1 MENDDLKIIQS
12 CKRNNRHGYDKL
24 FQKYEKFIY
33 RICNYYA
40 STPEDTLDLMQE
52 VMLRVYNNFHL
63 YNEQKPFLP
72 WLKTVTA
79 RTCLN
84 HVRCRKLEMLSLE
97 AQEGKK
103 GYIDQ
108 LTTQENVEEQVEY
121 ADTQNLIHK
130 AISSLPEEFKIVVIL
145 RHIED
150 LSYEEIAKTLNLPL
164 GTVKTYLFRG
174 RKLLKE
180 KLKQAGLWEV
190 GL

>member
-1 MENDDLKIIQS
+1 
-12 CKRNNRHGYDKL
+12 
-24 FQKYEKFIY
+24 
-33 RICNYYA
+33 
-40 STPEDTLDLMQE
+40 
-52 VMLRVYNNFHL
+52 
-63 YNEQKPFLP
+63 
-72 WLKTVTA
+72 
-79 RTCLN
+79 
-84 HVRCRKLEMLSLE
+84 KLEMLSLE